1 MEATRR
7 TPPRGAGVARSL
19 EDHRVKVAVI
29 GSGISGLGAA
39 LLISQHHDVTL
50 LERDTRLGGHAH
62 THDVALDGRTW
73 RLDTGFLVFN
83 ERTYPNFIRLLR
95 HLGVEAKPSDMSFSV
110 RCRRCGLEYGSRNLA
125 TLFAQPWRLV
135 DPAHLRLLLDIP
147 RFFRN
152 ARAFLASGCGIE
164 VTLGDFLDEGRYGP
178 GLAPHFVLPMTGAI
192 WSASYDDMRAFPAR
206 SILQFLD
213 NHGLLAARGA
223 PPWFTIAGASRSY
236 VDAIAQR
243 LRARGQVRTG
253 VPVTS
258 VARDA
263 TGVNVELASG
273 ERLRVDRVVMA
284 THADQALAM
293 LSDATDHERDLLGRF
308 RYSMNHT
315 VLHADATA
323 LPTRRAAWSSWN
335 CEIDD
340 CRDSRAPVSLTYHI
354 NRLQSVEGGPEFC
367 VSLNRRRPIDGPV
380 LAEMHYTHPILDRL
394 AVAAQPAIQ
403 ALNGTRHTFY
413 CGAHLRHGFHEDG
426 LVSALNVARHFGG
439 ALP

>member
-1 MEATRR
+1 
-7 TPPRGAGVARSL
+7 
-19 EDHRVKVAVI
+19 
-29 GSGISGLGAA
+29 
-39 LLISQHHDVTL
+39 
-50 LERDTRLGGHAH
+50 
-62 THDVALDGRTW
+62 
-73 RLDTGFLVFN
+73 
-83 ERTYPNFIRLLR
+83 
-95 HLGVEAKPSDMSFSV
+95 
-110 RCRRCGLEYGSRNLA
+110 
-125 TLFAQPWRLV
+125 
-135 DPAHLRLLLDIP
+135 
-147 RFFRN
+147 
-152 ARAFLASGCGIE
+152 
-164 VTLGDFLDEGRYGP
+164 
-178 GLAPHFVLPMTGAI
+178 
-192 WSASYDDMRAFPAR
+192 
-206 SILQFLD
+206 
-213 NHGLLAARGA
+213 
-223 PPWFTIAGASRSY
+223 

-367 VSLNRRRPIDGPV
+367 VSLNRPLGGGEV
-380 LAEMHYTHPILDRL
+380 LAEMHYTHPILDRG
-394 AVAAQPAIQ
+394 AVEAQSAVE
-403 ALNGTRHTFY
+403 AMNGTRHTFY
-413 CGAHLRHGFHEDG
+413 CGAYLRNGFHEDG
-426 LVSALNVARHFGG
+426 LVSALNVTRRFGVE
-439 ALP
+439 L